1 MFKNMKM
8 SEFEGFEK
16 ECVDNVDSVY
26 KMAWEQVLL
35 LSIYTRQ
42 QLMKQDAVFVESTIN
57 FQNKL
62 KLVELLWTARSE
74 EEIKEYKELYEELRN
89 GILQKIEEYKDIH
102 QITGYLMDISNT
114 HENKDF
120 SDLAKSFLTEISNRH
135 ISFSSR
141 ESFAHHKH
149 PYSYYAMY
157 RSLTESLFV
166 FRKILEFGFSKD
178 DVSGY
183 IFRDIR
189 EQFDLNS
196 RVSHTEDND
205 SFKGLLRKTEK
216 LEEAFTVMAKYSDSI
231 DFAAVL
237 VKARSALA
245 KKIGTDVHGVFSVF
259 QKNIITKGVFSKTP
273 VSLFEQMVTCQHDS
287 GEIILKIDNKLLEKY
302 KSLGKLDG
310 VMDAIRRNIAP
321 DDIPLSS
328 REGLLHPYT
337 DRNSLKDIANWYKQA
352 KTTLFVKI
360 TDCPSLVAS
369 ILEFD
374 FRCGI
379 GIFHKNYGVIEIP
392 FNKKTWFSK
401 DGYLLVTAIIQLFL
415 YRNNPVPT
423 LYKSSHLKYDE
434 KASYIE
440 NLTKYVTQ
448 ELCPSHDSDDIL
460 SDEIMKEWAN
470 LSFDES
476 LSEELPEYIAMI
488 NRFKRLPIYL
498 KPVGKVAPKINA
510 SQKNELGKVHGNKRS
525 YIWHTQQLIATQ
537 KENSK
542 KESYP
547 IDSSFPLPLWS

>member
-1 MFKNMKM
+1 MGV
-8 SEFEGFEK
+8 SEFEDFEK
-16 ECVDNVDSVY
+16 ECVDSADSVY
-26 KMAWEQVLL
+26 RMVWEQVLL
-35 LSIYTRQ
+35 LSLYTRQ
-42 QLMKQDAVFVESTIN
+42 QLMEQDAVFVESTIN
-57 FQNKL
+57 FENKL

-102 QITGYLMDISNT
+102 QITGY
-114 HENKDF
+114 
-120 SDLAKSFLTEISNRH
+120 
-135 ISFSSR
+135 
-141 ESFAHHKH
+141 
-149 PYSYYAMY
+149 
-157 RSLTESLFV
+157 
-166 FRKILEFGFSKD
+166 
-178 DVSGY
+178 

-189 EQFDLNS
+189 EQFGLNS

-216 LEEAFTVMAKYSDSI
+216 LEEAFIVMAKYSDSI

-310 VMDAIRRNIAP
+310 VMDAIRRKIAP

-328 REGLLHPYT
+328 REELFRPYT
-337 DRNSLKDIANWYKQA
+337 DRNSLEDIANWYKKA
-352 KTTLFVKI
+352 KATLFVKI

-423 LYKSSHLKYDE
+423 LYKPSHLKYDE

-448 ELCPSHDSDDIL
+448 ELCPSQDSDNVL

-476 LSEELPEYIAMI
+476 LSEELPKYISMI

-498 KPVGKVAPKINA
+498 KPVGKIAHKIDA
-510 SQKNELGKVHGNKRS
+510 SQKNELGKAHGNKKS

-537 KENSK
+537 IENSK

-547 IDSSFPLPLWS
+547 MDSSFPLPLWS

>member
-8 SEFEGFEK
+8 SEFEDFEK
-16 ECVDNVDSVY
+16 ECADSVDSVY

-57 FQNKL
+57 FENKL

-141 ESFAHHKH
+141 ESFTHHKH

-189 EQFDLNS
+189 EQFGLNS

-216 LEEAFTVMAKYSDSI
+216 LEEAFIVMAKYSDSI

-423 LYKSSHLKYDE
+423 LYKPSHLKYDE

-448 ELCPSHDSDDIL
+448 ELCPSQDSDNVL

-476 LSEELPEYIAMI
+476 LSEELPKYISMI

-498 KPVGKVAPKINA
+498 KPVGKIAHKIDA
-510 SQKNELGKVHGNKRS
+510 SQKNELGKAHGNKKS

-537 KENSK
+537 IENSK

-547 IDSSFPLPLWS
+547 MDSSFPLPLWS

>member
-1 MFKNMKM
+1 MGV
-8 SEFEGFEK
+8 SEFEDFEK
-16 ECVDNVDSVY
+16 ECVDSADSVY
-26 KMAWEQVLL
+26 RMVWEQVLL
-35 LSIYTRQ
+35 LSLYTRQ
-42 QLMKQDAVFVESTIN
+42 QLMEQDAVFVESTIN
-57 FQNKL
+57 FENKL

-89 GILQKIEEYKDIH
+89 GILQKIEEYKDIN
-102 QITGYLMDISNT
+102 QISGYLTDISNT

-120 SDLAKSFLTEISNRH
+120 SDLAKGFLTEILNRH

-141 ESFAHHKH
+141 EPFTHHKH

-157 RSLTESLFV
+157 RSLTESLSV
-166 FRKILEFGFSKD
+166 LRKILELGFSKD
-178 DVSGY
+178 DVSEY
-183 IFRDIR
+183 IFRNIGD
-189 EQFDLNS
+189 QFSIS
-196 RVSHTEDND
+196 RTYLPEDKDSVSYQ
-205 SFKGLLRKTEK
+205 FKELLRKTEK
-216 LEEAFTVMAKYSDSI
+216 LEEAFEVMEKYSDSI
-231 DFAAVL
+231 DFKPVL
-237 VKARSALA
+237 VNARSALA
-245 KKIGTDVHGVFSVF
+245 KKMGTGIHGIFSVF
-259 QKNIITKGVFSKTP
+259 QKNIITKGEFSKTP

-287 GEIILKIDNKLLEKY
+287 GKIILEIDNKLLEKY
-302 KSLGKLDG
+302 KLLGKLDG
-310 VMDAIRRNIAP
+310 VMDAIRRKIAP

-379 GIFHKNYGVIEIP
+379 GIFHKNYGIIEIP

-415 YRNNPVPT
+415 YRNNPVPMF
-423 LYKSSHLKYDE
+423 YKPSHLKYDE

-448 ELCPSHDSDDIL
+448 ELCPSQDSDDIL

-476 LSEELPEYIAMI
+476 LSEELPEYIATI

-498 KPVGKVAPKINA
+498 KPVRKVAHKIDA

-547 IDSSFPLPLWS
+547 MDSSFPLPLWS

>member
-1 MFKNMKM
+1 MKM

-120 SDLAKSFLTEISNRH
+120 SDLAKGFLTEILNRH

-189 EQFDLNS
+189 EQFGLNS

-216 LEEAFTVMAKYSDSI
+216 LEEAFIVMAKYSDSI

-273 VSLFEQMVTCQHDS
+273 VSLFEQMVTCQYDS

-310 VMDAIRRNIAP
+310 VMDAIRRKIAP

-328 REGLLHPYT
+328 REELFRPYT
-337 DRNSLKDIANWYKQA
+337 DRNSLEDIANWYKQA

-360 TDCPSLVAS
+360 TNCPSLVAS

-379 GIFHKNYGVIEIP
+379 GIFHKNYGIIEIP

-448 ELCPSHDSDDIL
+448 ELCPSQDSDDIL

-476 LSEELPEYIAMI
+476 LSEELPEYIATI

-498 KPVGKVAPKINA
+498 KPVRKVAHKIDA

-525 YIWHTQQLIATQ
+525 YIWHTQQLIAIQ

-547 IDSSFPLPLWS
+547 MDSSFPLPLWS